1 MDGSAVGAPRPGS
14 SDPGTRPWLGFGLGL
29 RTQHFEDLLR
39 GPPTAV
45 DWLEINS
52 ENFMVAGGKP
62 RRYLEAFRQRWP
74 IVMHGVS
81 LNIGGTDPLDA
92 AYLRALKQ
100 LARDVEP
107 AWVSDHL
114 CWTGVGGVN
123 SHDLLPLPYS
133 QEALAHVAARVR
145 QVQDVLGRPLVL
157 ENLSSY
163 VRFADSTLE
172 EWEFLAELVRASGCK
187 LLLDV
192 NNIVV
197 SAKNHDFDAGTFL
210 AGIPAQAVWQIHLA
224 GHGDYGDYAI
234 DTHDHAVPEA
244 VWALYEQA
252 IARFGATSSM
262 IERDDH
268 IPPLPELLEELQ
280 RVRETH
286 ARGLAQIEAAK
297 ADGRWEAAYAPASKA
312 EVPADLQAALDQS
325 PEAAAFFATLTG
337 SNRYAILYRIG
348 AVKKRET
355 RARKIAEF
363 VAMLERHEKVH
374 G

>member
-1 MDGSAVGAPRPGS
+1 MDGTGVKPRPGS
-14 SDPGTRPWLGFGLGL
+14 SDPGRRPWLGFGLGL
-29 RTQHFEDLLR
+29 RTQHFEALLQA
-39 GPPTAV
+39 PPTAV
-45 DWLEINS
+45 DWLEVNS

-62 RRYLEAFRQRWP
+62 RRYLEAFRERWP
-74 IVMHGVS
+74 IVLHGVS

-92 AYLRALKQ
+92 DYLRS
-100 LARDVEP
+100 LARLARAVEP

-133 QEALAHVAARVR
+133 EEALAHVAARVR
-145 QVQDVLGRPLVL
+145 QVQDHLGRPLVL

-163 VRFADSTLE
+163 VRFADSTMA
-172 EWEFLAELVRASGCK
+172 EWEFLAELTRASGCK

-197 SAKNHDFDAGTFL
+197 SAKNHGFAAADFL
-210 AGIPAQAVWQIHLA
+210 AGIPPEAVWQIHLA

-244 VWALYEQA
+244 VWALYEDA
-252 IARFGATSSM
+252 IARLGPTSSM

-268 IPPLPELLEELQ
+268 IPPLPELLDELR

-286 ARGLAQIEAAK
+286 ARGLARREAV
-297 ADGRWEAAYAPASKA
+297 AA
-312 EVPADLQAALDQS
+312 
-325 PEAAAFFATLTG
+325 
-337 SNRYAILYRIG
+337 
-348 AVKKRET
+348 
-355 RARKIAEF
+355 
-363 VAMLERHEKVH
+363 
-374 G
+374 